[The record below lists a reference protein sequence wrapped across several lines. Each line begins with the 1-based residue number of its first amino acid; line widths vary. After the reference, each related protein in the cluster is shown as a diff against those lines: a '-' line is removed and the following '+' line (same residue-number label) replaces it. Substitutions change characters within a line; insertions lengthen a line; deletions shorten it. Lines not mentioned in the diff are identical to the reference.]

1 MSRKLGNVDMRRP
14 RSCRRGAAWLCRS
27 RQGAMA
33 TSTRADVVAITE
45 DMTHKHMGDIG
56 PKFRR
61 ARIAG
66 AVQQDASSM
75 NASARRLPG

>member
-1 MSRKLGNVDMRRP
+1 
-14 RSCRRGAAWLCRS
+14 
-27 RQGAMA
+27 MA

-66 AVQQDASSM
+66 AVQQGASSM